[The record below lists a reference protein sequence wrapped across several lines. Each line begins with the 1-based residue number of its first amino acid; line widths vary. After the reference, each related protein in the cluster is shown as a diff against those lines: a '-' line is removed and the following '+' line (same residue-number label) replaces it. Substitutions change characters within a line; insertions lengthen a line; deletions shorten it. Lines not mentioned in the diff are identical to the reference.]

1 MASETTRRPARGAG
15 GEAVSEDEL
24 QAIEEL
30 WRQEPK
36 TGWPDLLVD
45 VVPEL
50 VAEVRRLVTLAADI
64 ATERDF
70 HAKRVDMYAKAL
82 GDEQVDNKRLRDLVW
97 RMRSGAGEQC
107 LWCSRRGLIEPH
119 ADDCPAFTPGG
130 GVR

>member
-50 VAEVRRLVTLAADI
+50 VAEVRRLRKLVAD
-64 ATERDF
+64 AETVGCKCGAYPEP
-70 HAKRVDMYAKAL
+70 
-82 GDEQVDNKRLRDLVW
+82 
-97 RMRSGAGEQC
+97 SGCPWCPGEQRHG
-107 LWCSRRGLIEPH
+107 SEAIDH
-119 ADDCPAFTPGG
+119 AADCPAFTPGG
-130 GVR
+130 RVR